1 MEKVVV
7 QIKPELAD
15 YSRVIFAYTTRKR
28 MYWFG
33 IGAISACSVV
43 FFLLAIWMTLDGD
56 GNLGLTLV
64 AIAIFLL
71 LLVSFSLLT
80 GWFSARSLSNKKQ
93 ATLPITYEFDDE
105 EIVVRSAV
113 AEGKYSWAMFNKAY
127 ENKQYLM
134 FGYSVNK
141 KMVQFIPRRA
151 FDSREHES
159 TIRAVVGRKLGEIEN
174 IEKGLTGWK
183 LSLVIGITTLFLF
196 ACLGVSLF
204 LLFSIL

>member
-1 MEKVVV
+1 
-7 QIKPELAD
+7 
-15 YSRVIFAYTTRKR
+15 

-33 IGAISACSVV
+33 VGVFSACSVW
-43 FFLLAIWMTLDGD
+43 FFLLAIWMILDGD
-56 GNLGLTLV
+56 GSLGLTFV

-71 LLVSFSLLT
+71 LLVSVSLLT
-80 GWFSARSLSNKKQ
+80 GWFSARGLSNTEQ
-93 ATLPITYEFDDE
+93 ATLPVTYEFDDE
-105 EIVVRSAV
+105 EIVARSAV

-127 ENKQYLM
+127 ENNQYLM

-141 KMVQFIPRRA
+141 NIVQFIPKRA
-151 FDSREHES
+151 FDSREHEA
-159 TIRAVVGRKLGEIEN
+159 TIRAVVVRKLGEIEN

-204 LLFSIL
+204 LFFSIL